1 MNRLEQISA
10 FMDGEADQPAE
21 TIMAGISNDPTLR
34 GAWQRY
40 HLIGDAMRGQLPGH
54 LTGPE
59 LAASI
64 AAAVDREPAIL
75 SPASRRKSTVQ
86 RALKPVAGLAIA
98 ASVAMVAIIGLRG
111 LNEATST
118 SGSPTVAATESGST
132 TQDDPVQ
139 SLQPAPQAPL
149 ARTVSTDSQ
158 PPLQPSAQEQAG
170 GQYGFS
176 SYLINHNE
184 YRANAGVRG
193 IMPYARIVAPNDNE
207 Q

>member
-21 TIMAGISNDPTLR
+21 TIMAGISNDPALR

-64 AAAVDREPAIL
+64 AAAVDRELAIV
-75 SPASRRKSTVQ
+75 SPASRRKSPVQ

-132 TQDDPVQ
+132 KDNPVQ
-139 SLQPAPQAPL
+139 SLRPAPQAPL

-158 PPLQPSAQEQAG
+158 PLQSPAQEQPD

-176 SYLINHNE
+176 NYLVNHNE
-184 YRANAGVRG
+184 YRANAAVRG
-193 IMPYARIVAPNDNE
+193 IIPYARIVAPNDR
-207 Q
+207 QQ

>member
-21 TIMAGISNDPTLR
+21 TIMAGISNDPALR

-75 SPASRRKSTVQ
+75 SPASRRKSPVQ
-86 RALKPVAGLAIA
+86 RALKPAAGLAIA

-118 SGSPTVAATESGST
+118 TGSPTVAATDSAST
-132 TQDDPVQ
+132 EDNPVQ
-139 SLQPAPQAPL
+139 SLQPASQAPL

-158 PPLQPSAQEQAG
+158 PLQPSAQEQSG

-184 YRANAGVRG
+184 YRANSGVRG